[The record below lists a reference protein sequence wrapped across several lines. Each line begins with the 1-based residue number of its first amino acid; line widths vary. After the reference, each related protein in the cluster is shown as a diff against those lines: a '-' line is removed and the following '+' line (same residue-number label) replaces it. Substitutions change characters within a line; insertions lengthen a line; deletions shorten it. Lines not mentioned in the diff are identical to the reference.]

1 MILYTVNDGNFYNL
15 FDFKKDL
22 SDLKENGFRNQIYI
36 NFTNRCTNRCTF
48 CLRPTKKMDE
58 HNSLWL
64 SKEPESEEIIDLLKN
79 FDIQNVKE
87 IVCCGFGEPSLRI
100 DTVLEVASYIKEI
113 APHIPVR
120 INTNGQGELAYG
132 KEFLPRFQGLINVVS
147 ISLNASTKEEY
158 QRICL
163 SKYGE
168 AAFDE
173 LLRFAVEA
181 KKYVDKV
188 VLSVVDNI
196 SKEEIE
202 ACRKICEDRGLTYR
216 IRPFEE

>member
-1 MILYTVNDGNFYNL
+1 MILYTVKNGAYYNL
-15 FDFKKDL
+15 LDFKKDL
-22 SDLKENGFRNQIYI
+22 SDLTTKGFDNQIYI
-36 NFTNRCTNRCTF
+36 NFTNRCTNRCVF

-58 HNSLWL
+58 HNTLWL
-64 SKEPESEEIIDLLKN
+64 SKEPESDEIIELLQQ
-79 FDIQNVKE
+79 FDIKNLNE

-100 DTVLEVASYIKEI
+100 DTVLEVASYIKQV
-113 APHIPVR
+113 APHVLVR

-132 KEFLPRFQGLINVVS
+132 KEFLPRFKGLINVVS

-163 SKYGE
+163 SQYGE
-168 AAFDE
+168 DAYDE

-196 SKEEIE
+196 DKSEIE

-216 IRPFEE
+216 IRPFE